1 MTALV
6 KAELLKLRTTRM
18 TIGLVA
24 ATLALV
30 VLTVIASVPQV
41 GGQSGSMS
49 LDDVTLLAHVVG
61 ESLGVPEVLVLL
73 LGVLSVTQEFWYGT
87 HRLVNFPGG
96 ATPQGRP
103 RREVARADARERA
116 DHGRDA
122 ACVTRRQ
129 HPAHQ
134 LT

>member
-1 MTALV
+1 
-6 KAELLKLRTTRM
+6 M
-18 TIGLVA
+18 TIGLVL
-24 ATLALV
+24 ATLAFA
-30 VLTVIASVPQV
+30 VLTVTASVPQV
-41 GGQSGSMS
+41 GGQSGSLS
-49 LDDVTLLAHVVG
+49 LDDVTLLARVVG
-61 ESLGVPEVLVLL
+61 ESLGVPEVLMLL
-73 LGVLSVTQEFWYGT
+73 LGVLSVTQEFRYGT
-87 HRLVNFPGG
+87 ASSTFLGG
-96 ATPQGRP
+96 ATPEGRP